1 MDQMDRLW
9 ALCHHRG
16 LYKTEGGGAE
26 SECDGGSRG
35 WRDVGPGAK
44 DAGSF

>member
-1 MDQMDRLW
+1 MGRRSDGLDRLW

-16 LYKTEGGGAE
+16 LSKREGGGSE
-26 SECDGGSRG
+26 SECDDGSRG
-35 WRDVGPGAK
+35 WSDAK